1 MASIH
6 SSPGKTKF
14 GGDPEQYDLAR
25 PGYPAALFDW
35 LRARCGLN
43 AQSDCFEIGA
53 GTGHASLPV
62 LATPVRY
69 LLAIEPDERLAEKM
83 REKAAGDAR
92 LTIEIARF
100 ESAALPA
107 GFFDLG
113 LCRDE
118 LSLGAA
124 HEGRWRKAKEALKPG
139 GHFAL
144 WWHVFHDAARPDA
157 FDAAT
162 AHLFDGLEQDPEATH
177 GRPAF
182 AMDVA
187 SRLGEL
193 RAAGFVDGEHRLFSE
208 EIVFSPERLSALY
221 ATFSRVRMA
230 PEATRARL
238 LGEVERIAREEFG
251 GAVRRVVVSSAYCAR
266 KP

>member
-6 SSPGKTKF
+6 SSPGRTKF
-14 GGDPEQYDLAR
+14 GGDPEQYDRAR
-25 PGYPAALFDW
+25 PDYPPALFDW
-35 LRARCGLN
+35 LRERCGLN
-43 AQSDCFEIGA
+43 AGSDCFEIGA
-53 GTGHASLPV
+53 GTGHATLPV

-69 LLAIEPDERLAEKM
+69 LLAIEPDGRLAEKM

-100 ESAALPA
+100 ENAALPPS
-107 GFFDLG
+107 FFDFGFAATSFHWLP
-113 LCRDE
+113 RMK
-118 LSLGAA
+118 SLA
-124 HEGRWRKAKEALKPG
+124 RAKDALKPG

-162 AHLFDGLEQDPEATH
+162 VHLFDGLEQDPEATN

-187 SRLGEL
+187 SRLGEY
-193 RAAGFVDGEHRLFSE
+193 RAAGFVDAEHRVFSE
-208 EIVFSPERLSALY
+208 EIAFSPERLSALY

-230 PEATRARL
+230 PDATRARL
-238 LGEVERIAREEFG
+238 LGEVEHIARESFG
-251 GAVRRVVVSSAYCAR
+251 GTVRRTVVSSMYCAR

>member
-14 GGDPEQYDLAR
+14 GSDPDQYDLAR

-35 LRARCGLN
+35 LRARCSLN

-53 GTGHASLPV
+53 GTGHATLPV

-69 LLAIEPDERLAEKM
+69 LLAIEPDGRLAEKM
-83 REKAAGDAR
+83 REKASGDAR

-100 ESAALPA
+100 EAAALPP
-107 GFFDLG
+107 GFFDFG
-113 LCRDE
+113 FAATSFHWVPRMK
-118 LSLGAA
+118 SLA
-124 HEGRWRKAKEALKPG
+124 RAKDALKPG
-139 GHFAL
+139 GHFAM
-144 WWHVFHDAARPDA
+144 WWHVFHDAARPDG
-157 FDAAT
+157 FDHAT
-162 AHLFDGLEQDPEATH
+162 AHLFDGLEQDPEATN

-182 AMDVA
+182 AMDIA

-193 RAAGFVDGEHRLFSE
+193 RAAGFVDAEHRLFSK
-208 EIVFSPERLSALY
+208 EIVFSSQRLSALY
-221 ATFSRVRMA
+221 GTFSRVRMA
-230 PEATRARL
+230 PDTTRARL
-238 LGEVERIAREEFG
+238 LSDVERIAREDFG
-251 GAVRRVVVSSAYCAR
+251 GEVRRTVVSSAYCAR

>member
-6 SSPGKTKF
+6 SSPGGTKF

-35 LRARCGLN
+35 LRERCALN
-43 AQSDCFEIGA
+43 EQSDCFEIGA

-69 LLAIEPDERLAEKM
+69 LLAIEPDGRLAEKM
-83 REKAAGDAR
+83 REKAAGDPR

-100 ESAALPA
+100 EATALPQC
-107 GFFDLG
+107 FFDFG
-113 LCRDE
+113 FAATSFHWVPRMK
-118 LSLGAA
+118 SLA
-124 HEGRWRKAKEALKPG
+124 KAKDALKPG
-139 GHFAL
+139 GYFAM

-157 FDAAT
+157 FDTAT
-162 AHLFDGLEQDPEATH
+162 AHLFDGLEQDPEATN

-193 RAAGFVDGEHRLFSE
+193 RAAGFADAEHRLFSE
-208 EIVFSPERLSALY
+208 EISFTPEKLSALY

-230 PEATRARL
+230 PETTRTRL
-238 LGEVERIAREEFG
+238 LGDVERIARDKFSG
-251 GAVRRVVVSSAYCAR
+251 SVRRVVVSSAYCAR

>member
-25 PGYPAALFDW
+25 PGYPPALFDW
-35 LRARCGLN
+35 LRKRCGLN

-53 GTGHASLPV
+53 GTGHASLAV
-62 LATPVRY
+62 LAMPVRY
-69 LLAIEPDERLAEKM
+69 LLAIEPDERLAGKM

-92 LTIEIARF
+92 LTIEVARF

-113 LCRDE
+113 F
-118 LSLGAA
+118 AA
-124 HEGRWRKAKEALKPG
+124 TSFHWVPRMKGIAKAKEALKPG
-139 GHFAL
+139 GHVAL

-162 AHLFDGLEQDPEATH
+162 AHLFDGLEQDPEATN

-182 AMDVA
+182 AMDA
-187 SRLGEL
+187 APRLGEL
-193 RAAGFVDGEHRLFSE
+193 RAAGFVEGEHRVFSE

-238 LGEVERIAREEFG
+238 LREVERIAREEFG